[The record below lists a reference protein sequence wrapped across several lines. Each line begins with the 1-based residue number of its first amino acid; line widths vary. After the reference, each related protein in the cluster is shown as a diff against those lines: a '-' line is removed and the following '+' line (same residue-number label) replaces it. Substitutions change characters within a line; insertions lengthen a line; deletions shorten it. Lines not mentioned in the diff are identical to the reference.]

1 MTEVRDPQDLRDAA
15 TELAALPGVI
25 DPVTVQPD
33 PQLDEFTV
41 EITVGPHSERVP
53 PRALRTL
60 ATHDLGIDDVTTR
73 GNPTHHV
80 VTAV

>member
-1 MTEVRDPQDLRDAA
+1 MTEVRNPQDLRDAA
-15 TELAALPGVI
+15 AELAALPGVT
-25 DPVTVQPD
+25 DPMVQHD
-33 PQLDEFTV
+33 PRRDAHVV
-41 EITVGPHSERVP
+41 ELVVGPHSERVP
-53 PRALRTL
+53 PRVLRTL